1 MEFAQ
6 RLSPGRAPPKKSGL
20 AEPVGTNTKWRS
32 VSTDSGAHAL
42 AALAFPT
49 VAESHSLYIGLLGS
63 RGMGSQRRRRSH
75 EIVAPLIAFLELRT
89 NVLEQ
94 IDHTLLVKV
103 EARLARR
110 CIQRK

>member
-1 MEFAQ
+1 
-6 RLSPGRAPPKKSGL
+6 
-20 AEPVGTNTKWRS
+20 
-32 VSTDSGAHAL
+32 
-42 AALAFPT
+42 
-49 VAESHSLYIGLLGS
+49 
-63 RGMGSQRRRRSH
+63 MGSQRRRRSH